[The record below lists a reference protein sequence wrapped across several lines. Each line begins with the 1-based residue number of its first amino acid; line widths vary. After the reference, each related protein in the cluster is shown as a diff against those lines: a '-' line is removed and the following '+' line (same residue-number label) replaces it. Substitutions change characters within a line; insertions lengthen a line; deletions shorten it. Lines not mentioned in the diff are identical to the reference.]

1 MSKKR
6 KKQRKEKTNKYD
18 NLSKPQAEFDF
29 HDRGVLT
36 PNDMKTLVDGFME
49 ECRDRGFTKV
59 LIITG
64 KGIHSREG
72 MPVIKPFVKK
82 YLQSKPFVVRVY
94 EGRFDWGGSGT
105 LEVIL
110 DF

>member
-6 KKQRKEKTNKYD
+6 KKPSRGNKYD

-36 PNDMKTLVDGFME
+36 KSQIKILVDEFLE
-49 ECRDRGFTKV
+49 ESRNRGLTKI
-59 LIITG
+59 LLITG
-64 KGIHSREG
+64 KGIHSRKG

-82 YLQSKPFVVRVY
+82 YLQEKSFVLRVY
-94 EGRFDWGGSGT
+94 EGRYDRGGSGT

-110 DF
+110 K